1 MAGQFSKL
9 QWDRI
14 EAELV
19 RDPTRYGMPEGGREE
34 SMVFASFNI
43 RKLGKLKN
51 RERELDFMARFCA
64 RCDLIAIQEVQDDL
78 ASLRYLKDRVDERVA
93 SAGEYELV
101 VSDITGEVPGE
112 RGMAER
118 LAFFYRKNR
127 IKRMDMTSD
136 LTFDRTAVLSRYRDN
151 SADIEK
157 AWKDYDKEMKRHAK
171 GERSSKP
178 QFSLP
183 AFVTFARTPHVT
195 AFVVPA
201 AGNAAPMSFIAVNAH
216 LIYGKMEE
224 RKAEFRALVSWMMM
238 RLKKERNMI
247 APNFIL
253 LGDLNLDLDDSEK
266 DREEIEGFIA
276 ELKQEALGSANSK
289 RIYFPFIGKHPLSK
303 QTIRT
308 NARQNQTFDQIGFFL
323 GKREKGLPQ
332 LGWARKIDGK
342 PDSFNYGVFNFAELF
357 SQVIEKTSYSDLT
370 KTKRKSLGKK
380 FEHSVSDHMPIW
392 VRIPRPGF

>member
-112 RGMAER
+112 RGMAEP

-127 IKRMDMTSD
+127 IERMDMTSD

-151 SADIEK
+151 STDIEK
-157 AWKDYDKEMKRHAK
+157 A
-171 GERSSKP
+171 
-178 QFSLP
+178 
-183 AFVTFARTPHVT
+183 
-195 AFVVPA
+195 
-201 AGNAAPMSFIAVNAH
+201 
-216 LIYGKMEE
+216 
-224 RKAEFRALVSWMMM
+224 
-238 RLKKERNMI
+238 
-247 APNFIL
+247 
-253 LGDLNLDLDDSEK
+253 
-266 DREEIEGFIA
+266 
-276 ELKQEALGSANSK
+276 
-289 RIYFPFIGKHPLSK
+289 
-303 QTIRT
+303 
-308 NARQNQTFDQIGFFL
+308 
-323 GKREKGLPQ
+323 
-332 LGWARKIDGK
+332 
-342 PDSFNYGVFNFAELF
+342 
-357 SQVIEKTSYSDLT
+357 
-370 KTKRKSLGKK
+370 
-380 FEHSVSDHMPIW
+380 
-392 VRIPRPGF
+392 